1 MKIDQNLVDASY
13 NHAPK
18 NYICP
23 ICLAVEGVENEDT
36 MMKQDDIFY
45 RDDLVMAV
53 INSKF
58 VGNNPGHAIVVPLKH
73 YENLYE
79 LPEKEANQ
87 IMKVAKT
94 VAIAMKQVRQS
105 DGVMIQQNN
114 EPASGQHAFHYHM
127 HVFPRFDNDCFW
139 ENQVNVKVADPEER
153 KPFSSAMKAYFDKHE
168 NIR

>member
-1 MKIDQNLVDASY
+1 MY

-18 NYICP
+18 DYKCP
-23 ICLAVEGVENEDT
+23 ICLAVEGIESGDT

-87 IMKVAKT
+87 IMKVA
-94 VAIAMKQVRQS
+94 VQ
-105 DGVMIQQNN
+105 
-114 EPASGQHAFHYHM
+114 
-127 HVFPRFDNDCFW
+127 C
-139 ENQVNVKVADPEER
+139 
-153 KPFSSAMKAYFDKHE
+153 
-168 NIR
+168 

>member
-1 MKIDQNLVDASY
+1 MY
-13 NHAPK
+13 NHAPQEYK
-18 NYICP
+18 CP
-23 ICLAVEGVENEDT
+23 ICLAIEGIESEDT

-45 RDDLVMAV
+45 RDELVMAV

-87 IMKVAKT
+87 IMKVAKE
-94 VAIAMKQVRQS
+94 VAIAMKEVRKS

-127 HVFPRFDNDCFW
+127 HIFPRFEEDHFG
-139 ENQVNVKVADPEER
+139 ENRSNVRVANPKER
-153 KPFSSAMKAYFDKHE
+153 EPFSSAMKEYFSK
-168 NIR
+168 RKV